1 MSSVVKSNE
10 NRVLYV
16 FLIML
21 MLFVGLVVG
30 WQLGE
35 ASASRASQDYVSQ
48 ERTKAILNYSQS
60 AYLACKRQEGAVGV
74 ESPQQK
80 RRNCDY
86 LKEIM

>member
-1 MSSVVKSNE
+1 MTNQMSSAVKSNE

-35 ASASRASQDYVSQ
+35 ASASRASQDYVSKNVQ
-48 ERTKAILNYSQS
+48 KLFSIIHNQRIWLANDKKVLLVSKTHNRNVAIVS
-60 AYLACKRQEGAVGV
+60 
-74 ESPQQK
+74 
-80 RRNCDY
+80 
-86 LKEIM
+86 I